1 MGEMKMASGLL
12 MAVLFLMAIPAT
24 MADVGDVRIMQE
36 TGEQPS
42 HENNTFYLWGQSSG
56 TPCWGH
62 FNNSDEG
69 SANDGYAEKTQANGK
84 MEIEWTCRMDPQL
97 KEDFALEVDA
107 QIQVH
112 LMIDVA
118 GSWENG
124 QGNCQSDCENLNISL
139 MKGGL
144 EVAKYEY
151 TAMSQGENE
160 IAITFPVNETLEIW
174 DDATDNPALR
184 VRMVIYA
191 SSGVECI
198 FFNCDASF
206 RMYFS
211 GQEEAQYNGSV
222 TFPILND
229 TAAEDILGTGDE
241 GGAEEDEGLPGFGI
255 FAAASAIGIAAFAAG
270 RTSRE
275 E

>member
-1 MGEMKMASGLL
+1 MASGLL
-12 MAVLFLMAIPAT
+12 LAVLFLMAIPAT
-24 MADVGDVRIMQE
+24 MADVGDATIMQE

-62 FNNSDEG
+62 FNNSDGG
-69 SANDGYAEKTQANGK
+69 SANDGYAETTQANGK
-84 MEIEWTCRMDPQL
+84 MEVEWTCRMDPQL

-112 LMIDVA
+112 LMIDIA
-118 GSWENG
+118 GNWENG

-151 TAMSQGENE
+151 TAMSSGENE
-160 IAITFPVNETLEIW
+160 IAITFPVNETLEVW

-184 VRMVIYA
+184 VRMVLYA
-191 SSGVECI
+191 TSGGFCI
-198 FFNCDASF
+198 FPGVNCDAEF

-211 GQEEAQYNGSV
+211 GQEEAQYNGTV
-222 TFPILND
+222 VFPILNE
-229 TAAEDILGTGDE
+229 TAAEDILGTGGD
-241 GGAEEDEGLPGFGI
+241 GDPEDDDGLPGFGI
-255 FAAASAIGIAAFAAG
+255 FAAASAIGIAAFA
-270 RTSRE
+270 RRKQE
-275 E
+275 

>member
-24 MADVGDVRIMQE
+24 MADVSDATIMQE

-62 FNNSDEG
+62 FNNTDDG
-69 SANDGYAEKTQANGK
+69 SANDGYAETTQANGK
-84 MEIEWTCRMDPQL
+84 MEVEWTCRMDPQL

-112 LMIDVA
+112 LMIDIA
-118 GSWENG
+118 GNWENG
-124 QGNCQSDCENLNISL
+124 QNNCNGDCENLNISL

-151 TAMSQGENE
+151 TAMSSGENE
-160 IAITFPVNETLEIW
+160 IAITFPVNETLEVW

-184 VRMVIYA
+184 VRMVLYA
-191 SSGVECI
+191 NTGGFCFIPGV
-198 FFNCDASF
+198 NCDASF

-211 GQEEAQYNGSV
+211 GQEEAQYNGTM

-229 TAAEDILGTGDE
+229 TAAEDILGTGDS
-241 GGAEEDEGLPGFGI
+241 GGDEADGLPGFGI
-255 FAAASAIGIAAFAAG
+255 FAAASAIGIAAFA
-270 RTSRE
+270 RRKQE
-275 E
+275 

>member
-1 MGEMKMASGLL
+1 MGEMKIASGLL

-24 MADVGDVRIMQE
+24 MADVGDATIMQE

-62 FNNSDEG
+62 FNNTDDG
-69 SANDGYAEKTQANGK
+69 SANDGYAETTQANGK
-84 MEIEWTCRMDPQL
+84 MEVEWTCRMDPQL

-107 QIQVH
+107 QIQIH
-112 LMIDVA
+112 LMIDIA
-118 GSWENG
+118 GNWENG
-124 QGNCQSDCENLNISL
+124 QNNCNGDCENLNISL

-151 TAMSQGENE
+151 TAMSSGENE
-160 IAITFPVNETLEIW
+160 IAITFPVNETLEVW

-184 VRMVIYA
+184 VRMVLYA
-191 SSGVECI
+191 NTGGVCFI
-198 FFNCDASF
+198 PGVNCDASF

-211 GQEEAQYNGSV
+211 GQEEAQYNGTV

-229 TAAEDILGTGDE
+229 TAAEDILGTGDS
-241 GGAEEDEGLPGFGI
+241 GGDEADGLPGFGI
-255 FAAASAIGIAAFAAG
+255 FAAASAIGIAAFA
-270 RTSRE
+270 RRKQE
-275 E
+275 

>member
-12 MAVLFLMAIPAT
+12 LAVLFLMAIPAT
-24 MADVGDVRIMQE
+24 MADVGDATIMQQ

-62 FNNSDEG
+62 FNNSDGG
-69 SANDGYAEKTQANGK
+69 SANDGYAESTQANGK
-84 MEIEWTCRMDPQL
+84 MEVEWTCRMDPQL

-118 GSWENG
+118 GNWENG
-124 QGNCQSDCENLNISL
+124 QNNCNSDCENLNISL

-160 IAITFPVNETLEIW
+160 IAITFPVNETLEVW

-191 SSGVECI
+191 SSGLECI

-211 GQEEAQYNGSV
+211 GQEEAQYNGTV
-222 TFPILND
+222 VFPILNE
-229 TAAEDILGTGDE
+229 TAAEDILGTGGD
-241 GGAEEDEGLPGFGI
+241 GGSEEDKGMPGFGI
-255 FAAASAIGIAAFAAG
+255 FAAASAIGIAAFAG
-270 RTSRE
+270 RKQE
-275 E
+275 